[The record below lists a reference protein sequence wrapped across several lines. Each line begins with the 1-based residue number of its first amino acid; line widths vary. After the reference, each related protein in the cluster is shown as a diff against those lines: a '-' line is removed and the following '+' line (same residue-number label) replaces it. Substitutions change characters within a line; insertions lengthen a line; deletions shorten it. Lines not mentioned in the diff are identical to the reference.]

1 MGRGDMAGPTPGHV
15 AAFPEC
21 SLAARIGK
29 FAVSQCGEV
38 ASSAMGCKKIW
49 PLLAACAARE
59 AKKEIGKRLRS
70 VLFSVRP
77 ERAGHKR
84 LFSFPLGCVSTLGGE
99 PPSLC
104 NFLRLRIWLLVSGEA
119 RVRKCKVVW

>member
-1 MGRGDMAGPTPGHV
+1 MI

-49 PLLAACAARE
+49 PLLAAHAARE
-59 AKKEIGKRLRS
+59 AKKEI
-70 VLFSVRP
+70 
-77 ERAGHKR
+77 
-84 LFSFPLGCVSTLGGE
+84 
-99 PPSLC
+99 SLDVPRHIRFTI
-104 NFLRLRIWLLVSGEA
+104 FLRGPFLTRTKFSYYNL
-119 RVRKCKVVW
+119 